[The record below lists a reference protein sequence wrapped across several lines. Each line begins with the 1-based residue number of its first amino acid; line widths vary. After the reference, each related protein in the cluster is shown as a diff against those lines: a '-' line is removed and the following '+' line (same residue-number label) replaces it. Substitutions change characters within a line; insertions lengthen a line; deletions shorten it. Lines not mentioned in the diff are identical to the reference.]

1 MTDRSNDRRT
11 AARTP
16 VARRVIV
23 DAGSQRIDAQAI
35 DISETGMAVA
45 TDYNPPKSG
54 QVRVAMELDGEPVV
68 LRGRVV
74 RHKLLGKRML
84 WGIEFANLVPQNQ
97 TRVSAWISKQTGEH
111 AVVA

>member
-11 AARTP
+11 ATRTP
-16 VARRVIV
+16 VTRRVIV
-23 DAGSQRIDAQAI
+23 DAGSQRIDAEAI

-45 TDYNPPKSG
+45 TDYKPPTSG
-54 QVRVAMELDGEPVV
+54 QVRVAMELDGSPVV

-84 WGIEFANLVPQNQ
+84 WGIEFSNLVPQNQ
-97 TRVSAWISKQTGEH
+97 TRVSTWISKQTGEH